1 MKKRLLIFHP
11 TIAPYRIDFFNDL
24 YRAFDTRVCLQ
35 YWNLRDQTFDY
46 EKIYEGSWNSCAPYG
61 VIHRIAVKYRGRG
74 IADFCF
80 SECIKIAGS
89 IRIDTHVGNLPMRG
103 MLEKNGFKYCGTIY
117 LNDGQSRCAYEKCV

>member
-46 EKIYEGSWNSCAPYG
+46 DKLYARFRFHP
-61 VIHRIAVKYRGRG
+61 
-74 IADFCF
+74 F
-80 SECIKIAGS
+80 
-89 IRIDTHVGNLPMRG
+89 
-103 MLEKNGFKYCGTIY
+103 Y
-117 LNDGQSRCAYEKCV
+117 L